1 MGRNGKVT
9 FQGEILMDAVDAVDA
24 VDTVDTV
31 DTVDAMDAMDVN
43 PGGCGGRAVD
53 VAAVFEPGF
62 SGFYCGDWGGHIPMI

>member
-1 MGRNGKVT
+1 MERNGKVT

-24 VDTVDTV
+24 VDTVDA
-31 DTVDAMDAMDVN
+31 VDAVDAMDVN

-62 SGFYCGDWGGHIPMI
+62 SGFYCGDWGGTYR